1 VAPVW
6 TPRVGGTRGTCSSR
20 SERPGYPFGCPVVHN
35 GPVGSARQG
44 SGQTISHARVLALA
58 AGVTATVVAWGVLVF
73 AAIDF
78 GRSAR
83 DGQAD
88 DWIFLTLATLGAV
101 ACMFLAIVLASKMQT
116 LMQGDP
122 TRPHPEMQEP
132 PRPKGTPAGGK
143 RAAR

>member
-1 VAPVW
+1 VTPVW
-6 TPRVGGTRGTCSSR
+6 TPRVAAARGTGSSR
-20 SERPGYPFGCPVVHN
+20 WGRPGYPFGCPVVHN
-35 GPVGSARQG
+35 VPVTSGRQG

-83 DGQAD
+83 DGQSG
-88 DWIFLTLATLGAV
+88 DWVFLTLATLGAV

-122 TRPHPEMQEP
+122 TRPHPEMQEQ
-132 PRPKGTPAGGK
+132 PRPKGASAGGK

>member
-1 VAPVW
+1 M
-6 TPRVGGTRGTCSSR
+6 
-20 SERPGYPFGCPVVHN
+20 SEPPGRTVSARGYPCPGRVVHN
-35 GPVGSARQG
+35 VLVGSVEKR
-44 SGQTISHARVLALA
+44 SGDGLSHGRVLALA
-58 AGVTATVVAWGVLVF
+58 VGVTATVIAWGVLVF

-83 DGQAD
+83 DGQSG
-88 DWIFLTLATLGAV
+88 DWSFLLLATVGAV

-122 TRPHPEMQEP
+122 TRPHSQLPEQP
-132 PRPKGTPAGGK
+132 GPQLGQQSSLPRPKGAPTGGK